1 MFKMSRIC
9 AAAAGLLIGG
19 AANASPVVVDLFDV
33 LQSRITATNG
43 PALSATWSQAGSVG
57 EPTIFGGFRDLG
69 VGFVTGNVS
78 SDPSGVASIGVVAG
92 AGAGA
97 GNSFLSFSNDTG
109 VAATGVARWDGST
122 ATSSSGSMND
132 VLAGPAGG
140 VSASS
145 INETGTG
152 GLFFGN
158 PVGGF
163 FEVVV
168 ISSDLGFDFTLD
180 IFTSATQWSSI
191 TLSAAA
197 VAENFPGTVDTNIP
211 LAAFLDCTNVIPF
224 PVTRCG
230 SGGAVD
236 FNNVGAFQLV
246 INTFGAK
253 ADVDLRLNSIRTD
266 VPEPGS
272 LALVGLG
279 LLGAAG
285 VGLRRR
291 RA

>member
-33 LQSRITATNG
+33 LQPAVTVSGGNPLTNAWSQVG
-43 PALSATWSQAGSVG
+43 PAPSTQ
-57 EPTIFGGFRDLG
+57 IFGGYRDLG
-69 VGFVTGNVS
+69 IGFVTPNATSTTTGQ
-78 SDPSGVASIGVVAG
+78 ASIGVEAG
-92 AGAGA
+92 IGPGL
-97 GNSFLSFSNDTG
+97 GNSFLSFSNATG
-109 VAATGVARWDGST
+109 VAATGVVRWDGS
-122 ATSSSGSMND
+122 AVGSGVMDD
-132 VLAGPAGG
+132 VDAGPAGG
-140 VSASS
+140 SSQSS
-145 INETGTG
+145 INEVGDG
-152 GLFFGN
+152 PLYFGD
-158 PVGGF
+158 PTLGF

-236 FNNVGAFQLV
+236 FNNVGAFQLT
-246 INTFGAK
+246 INSFGSK
-253 ADVDLRLNSIRTD
+253 ADVDLRLNSIRTN